1 MILNSLPMLKDSE
14 IIEANA
20 LIVALRQQ
28 STLPAELQTEFYDIG
43 RTLAADPNYIDRA
56 IQRCIDLVAT
66 HPPLQAAFESAGN
79 SFQSA
84 TNNNRKGLP
93 PKPIEPACE
102 FSQAI
107 ANTVRDVCLAAG
119 QEPPQ
124 PVSLWD
130 RLLGK
135 KSKVS

>member
-1 MILNSLPMLKDSE
+1 MQDSE
-14 IIEANA
+14 IIDAQA
-20 LIVALRQQ
+20 LIAALKQQ
-28 STLPAELQTEFYDIG
+28 SSLPAELQTEFHDIG
-43 RTLAADPNYIDRA
+43 RRLSADPNYIDRA

-66 HPPLQAAFESAGN
+66 HPPLRAAFQNAGN
-79 SFQSA
+79 ELQFV
-84 TNNNRKGLP
+84 TNNNRKGIP
-93 PKPIEPACE
+93 PKPIDPTLN
-102 FSQAI
+102 FSQEI